1 MEQFENIEVYQDGQ
15 LIVSQQIQYTEEDIL
30 RLEFEK
36 YQARKID
43 GEKAF
48 LSLAADLR
56 IKKISGEIDEIT
68 FNSIEEILLPVR
80 SEVVLGQWKTAL
92 NKLNEINPQSIGVDL
107 YNKIQNTL
115 QNYIL
120 ENY

>member
-15 LIVSQQIQYTEEDIL
+15 LIVSQQIQYTEADIL

-36 YQARKID
+36 YQTRKID

-56 IKKISGEIDEIT
+56 IKKISGEIDEVT

-107 YNKIQNTL
+107 YSKIQNTL